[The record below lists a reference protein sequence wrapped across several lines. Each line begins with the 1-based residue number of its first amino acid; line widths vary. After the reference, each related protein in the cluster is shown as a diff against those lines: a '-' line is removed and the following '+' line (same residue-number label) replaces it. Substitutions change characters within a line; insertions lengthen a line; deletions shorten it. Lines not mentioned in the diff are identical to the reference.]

1 MCHETKQGQSM
12 FNHRCWVPPMPELFL
27 HRLIQWIPLFEIMK
41 FIHAYFKTF
50 KNQGRCEK
58 CLPKRKWEQILLKME
73 FL

>member
-12 FNHRCWVPPMPELFL
+12 FNHRCWAPLMLELFL
-27 HRLIQWIPLFEIMK
+27 HKLIPWIPLFEIMK
-41 FIHAYFKTF
+41 FICAYFKTF